1 MFSLRIGLTLLA
13 AVRGVGHGICAC
25 HRGGSMSLSL
35 SNRQTRFSPRCRR
48 VSIWTSL
55 SLVFPRLWVCM
66 RCTARCQKIR
76 APRQRSVTE
85 ARADRGGSAQ

>member
-1 MFSLRIGLTLLA
+1 MPP
-13 AVRGVGHGICAC
+13 
-25 HRGGSMSLSL
+25 RGGSMSLSL

-85 ARADRGGSAQ
+85 ARGPWFIFRPALFEVVLPNSP